1 MLEGTVIAEELE
13 KHTIVTQDINVD
25 TWFVF

>member
-25 TWFVF
+25 T

>member
-1 MLEGTVIAEELE
+1 MLEGRVIAEELE